1 MQKLQQQD
9 ISFFVFFEC
18 LNASIVFLSF
28 NLMFICPQRDL
39 MSDEEIFTEKMS
51 ELKELEAQVKLAT
64 DRSDQA
70 EEIERLKRRE
80 SELYNKVTAA
90 ATTVQ

>member
-1 MQKLQQQD
+1 MQQQD
-9 ISFFVFFEC
+9 ISFFVFFEF
-18 LNASIVFLSF
+18 LMASIVFPSS
-28 NLMFICPQRDL
+28 NLMFICLQRDL

-70 EEIERLKRRE
+70 EEEIERLKRRE
-80 SELYNKVTAA
+80 SELYNKVTTA
-90 ATTVQ
+90 ATTTVQ

>member
-1 MQKLQQQD
+1 
-9 ISFFVFFEC
+9 
-18 LNASIVFLSF
+18 
-28 NLMFICPQRDL
+28 
-39 MSDEEIFTEKMS
+39 MSDEDIFTEKMS

-70 EEIERLKRRE
+70 EEEIERLKRRE
-80 SELYNKVTAA
+80 SELYSQVTTA